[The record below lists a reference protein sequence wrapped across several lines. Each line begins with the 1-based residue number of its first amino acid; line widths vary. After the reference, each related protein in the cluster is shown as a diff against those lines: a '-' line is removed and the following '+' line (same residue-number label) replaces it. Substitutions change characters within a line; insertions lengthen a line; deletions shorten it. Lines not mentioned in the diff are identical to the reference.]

1 MRQLLHMW
9 QTGGVADYVEC
20 FTGLVDQLAA
30 YESHPDP
37 LHYTMRFI
45 DGLRDV
51 KATVLIRWPSDL
63 DTAYVLAQLQEVTP
77 PQRRR
82 KFKRNE
88 FSYSRKQDAPSHH
101 CKLCR
106 YLPGLTS
113 LLQMIREH
121 WILVVLV
128 QLLIDGQL

>member
-1 MRQLLHMW
+1 MFYWFGRS
-9 QTGGVADYVEC
+9 
-20 FTGLVDQLAA
+20 QLAA

-63 DTAYVLAQLQEVTP
+63 DTAYVLAQLQEVKP

-88 FSYSRKQDAPSHH
+88 FSYSHKQDAP
-101 CKLCR
+101 
-106 YLPGLTS
+106 LPQTLPLPPRVDKPAADDKRTIDTGS
-113 LLQMIREH
+113 SRS
-121 WILVVLV
+121 VV
-128 QLLIDGQL
+128 DRW

>member
-1 MRQLLHMW
+1 MW

-88 FSYSRKQDAPSHH
+88 FSYSHKQDAP
-101 CKLCR
+101 
-106 YLPGLTS
+106 LPQTLPLPPRVDKPAADDKRTIDTGS
-113 LLQMIREH
+113 SRS
-121 WILVVLV
+121 VV
-128 QLLIDGQL
+128 DRW

>member
-1 MRQLLHMW
+1 MW

-51 KATVLIRWPSDL
+51 KATVLIRWSSDL
-63 DTAYVLAQLQEVTP
+63 DTAYVLAQLQEVNT
-77 PQRRR
+77 
-82 KFKRNE
+82 
-88 FSYSRKQDAPSHH
+88 APETQ
-101 CKLCR
+101 KI
-106 YLPGLTS
+106 
-113 LLQMIREH
+113 QEE
-121 WILVVLV
+121 
-128 QLLIDGQL
+128 

>member
-1 MRQLLHMW
+1 VRQLLHMW

-77 PQRRR
+77 TQRRR

-88 FSYSRKQDAPSHH
+88 FSYSHKQDAP
-101 CKLCR
+101 
-106 YLPGLTS
+106 LPQTLPLPPRVDKPAADDKRTIDTGS
-113 LLQMIREH
+113 SRS
-121 WILVVLV
+121 VV
-128 QLLIDGQL
+128 DRW

>member
-1 MRQLLHMW
+1 VRQLLHMW

-88 FSYSRKQDAPSHH
+88 FSYSHKQDAP
-101 CKLCR
+101 
-106 YLPGLTS
+106 LPQTLPLPPRVDKPAADDKRTIDTGS
-113 LLQMIREH
+113 SRS
-121 WILVVLV
+121 VV
-128 QLLIDGQL
+128 DRW